1 MSLSRKVLR
10 QRERESAERDRKIRD
25 LVAEMA
31 LVESGVPIDGVP
43 DQEARARL
51 LALMNVDLLAP
62 VRSEPRSRPD
72 QFVQGIDGRWF
83 LVENKI

>member
-10 QRERESAERDRKIRD
+10 QRERESAKRDRAIQD

-31 LVESGVPIDGVP
+31 LVESGMPIDGVP
-43 DQEARARL
+43 DQDARDRL
-51 LALMNVDLLAP
+51 LALMNAGLLAL
-62 VRSEPRSRPD
+62 VRSELRSRPD
-72 QFVQGIDGRWF
+72 QFVQGIDSRWF

>member
-31 LVESGVPIDGVP
+31 LVESGVPIDGAP

-62 VRSEPRSRPD
+62 VRSELRSRPD